1 MKSFSQL
8 DKQLIWHPY
17 TQHSIEDDPL
27 VIKRAKNASLFTET
41 DFQILDLISSWWTT
55 THGHSHSELNNALKE
70 QVANLEHVMF
80 AGFTHPQAI
89 NLSKSL
95 IESTPKNLK
104 KVFFSDN
111 GSTSIEVAIKM
122 CLQFW
127 KNKGSKEKNKFLVF
141 DGGYHG
147 DTVGAM
153 SISKGSGFFN
163 NYRDLLFGVCILPF
177 PETWL
182 CDEKRREKEDQSLVQ
197 IKKVIRENK
206 NELCGLIIEPLLQG
220 AGGMRMCSSSFLK
233 KVTDIAHENNILV
246 VYDEVAV
253 GFGRLGELFACK
265 KTETNPDVLCLSKG
279 LTAGYMP
286 LAVTLCTNKIY
297 DQFLSEDL
305 AKTLLHGHTFTANP
319 LACAVANKSLQLFQE
334 EKTLGKIERIN
345 SKHLE
350 FIKDLKASKKTL
362 KERVAGSILAFNI
375 KQPNNHYKNN
385 GSEELRRFFIKKG
398 LNIRPIGSCVYLM
411 PPYCITDRE
420 LDKTYNTLLEKFE

>member
-17 TQHSIEDDPL
+17 TQHSIEDEPL
-27 VIKRAKNASLFTET
+27 VIRKAKNASLFTET

-55 THGHSHSELNNALKE
+55 THGHSHSGLNNALND

-95 IESTPKNLK
+95 IESTPENLK

-127 KNKGSKEKNKFLVF
+127 KNKGSKDKNQFLVF
-141 DGGYHG
+141 EGGYHG

-153 SISKGSGFFN
+153 SISRGSGFFK
-163 NYRDLLFGVCILPF
+163 NYKELLFGVCILPF

-182 CDEKRREKEDQSLVQ
+182 SDEKKREKEEQSLVQ
-197 IKKVIRENK
+197 IKKVISQK
-206 NELCGLIIEPLLQG
+206 KDKLCGLIIEPLLQG
-220 AGGMRMCSSSFLK
+220 AGGMRMCGSSFLK
-233 KVTDIAHENNILV
+233 KVTEIAHENDILV

-253 GFGRLGELFACK
+253 GFGRLGDLFACK
-265 KTETNPDVLCLSKG
+265 KIETNPDILCLSKG

-297 DQFLSEDL
+297 NQFLSEDL
-305 AKTLLHGHTFTANP
+305 DKTLLHGHTLTANP

-334 EKTLGKIERIN
+334 EETLSRVNKIN
-345 SKHLE
+345 CKHLE
-350 FIKDLKASKKTL
+350 FIKALKASK
-362 KERVAGSILAFNI
+362 
-375 KQPNNHYKNN
+375 
-385 GSEELRRFFIKKG
+385 
-398 LNIRPIGSCVYLM
+398 
-411 PPYCITDRE
+411 
-420 LDKTYNTLLEKFE
+420 